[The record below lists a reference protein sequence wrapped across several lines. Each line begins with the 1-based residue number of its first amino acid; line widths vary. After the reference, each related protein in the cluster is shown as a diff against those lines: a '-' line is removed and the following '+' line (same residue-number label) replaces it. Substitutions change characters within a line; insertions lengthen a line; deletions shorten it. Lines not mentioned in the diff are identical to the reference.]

1 MILAYQ
7 LRQVN
12 VDDKFFGSCIC
23 IRIPERNHSIGFYN
37 TLQSVSYALPWWGG
51 GGRGG
56 RGVLPYKRLI
66 GMCRWI
72 FNGVSHF
79 QIFGVRQFFLF
90 TVSKRTRMFVL

>member
-37 TLQSVSYALPWWGG
+37 ILKTVSYALPWK

-56 RGVLPYKRLI
+56 GVLPYKRLI

-72 FNGVSHF
+72 FSGVSHF
-79 QIFGVRQFFLF
+79 QIFWGK
-90 TVSKRTRMFVL
+90 TVLPIHG